1 MFFTGMDVS
10 ETMNVETET
19 LNSETARRSQIAKVE
34 HKQKRKCEDGG
45 SAEATQCHAVIQHFR
60 CYVFK

>member
-1 MFFTGMDVS
+1 
-10 ETMNVETET
+10 MNVETET

-45 SAEATQCHAVIQHFR
+45 SAEATQCHAVIQHYR